1 MANHTAAAVNCF
13 DITKEMVSRDTQ
25 TRLLEPW

>member
-1 MANHTAAAVNCF
+1 MANRTVGVNCF

>member
-1 MANHTAAAVNCF
+1 MANRTVAANCF
-13 DITKEMVSRDTQ
+13 DITKEMVVRDTQ